1 MSQGWGAALQ
11 SGKKDTARMTFQPQS
26 PIGDWSREY
35 RNVAPSLP
43 LFMNLCPKVSSSDSL
58 MLGIPRQ
65 SRGWDSELS
74 LLRAR
79 VQSWSG
85 N

>member
-1 MSQGWGAALQ
+1 
-11 SGKKDTARMTFQPQS
+11 MTFQPQS

-35 RNVAPSLP
+35 RNIALPLP
-43 LFMNLCPKVSSSDSL
+43 LFMNLCPKVSSLDSL
-58 MLGIPRQ
+58 MLGTPGQ
-65 SRGWDSELS
+65 SSGWDSELS
-74 LLRAR
+74 LLRVG